1 MSMSG
6 LSVDGALAA
15 LRTNTEHAM
24 KAGAPDLHT
33 SQRIAMAKMMRRP
46 LPQRTVTDPTS
57 NQQNTPGTA
66 NSRATADRIRNAATG
81 NATTPP
87 NAAQGIGGLNP
98 PFVGPQRP
106 AWYEEPGWV
115 PRKIN
120 EAWQG
125 LKDSFDS
132 SKRGNVIP
140 NGY

>member
-1 MSMSG
+1 MQ
-6 LSVDGALAA
+6 
-15 LRTNTEHAM
+15 N
-24 KAGAPDLHT
+24 
-33 SQRIAMAKMMRRP
+33 RP
-46 LPQRTVTDPTS
+46 LPRLPKKD
-57 NQQNTPGTA
+57 TPDSPQDTAGTA
-66 NSRATADRIRNAATG
+66 KAATADRIRNAAAG
-81 NATTPP
+81 KATTQP
-87 NAAQGIGGLNP
+87 NVAQGIGGLHP

>member
-1 MSMSG
+1 MSPEPRVR
-6 LSVDGALAA
+6 LDQQTAAA
-15 LRTNTEHAM
+15 LRAIKERNPRMPDDEAARHARSI
-24 KAGAPDLHT
+24 AAQSLLGSPAAP
-33 SQRIAMAKMMRRP
+33 
-46 LPQRTVTDPTS
+46 
-57 NQQNTPGTA
+57 QQKTT
-66 NSRATADRIRNAATG
+66 ATG
-81 NATTPP
+81 NDAAIPPSGTPNP
-87 NAAQGIGGLNP
+87 PQPSVAQGIGGLNP

-125 LKDSFDS
+125 FKDSFDS